1 MEKTSASS
9 LRTQILQGG
18 TYLVLRRASSIVLNL
33 LNIVVLT
40 KMLGVGGYGLFTAA
54 IIIYG
59 YISSLSQI
67 GVSVY
72 LIRQESATDD
82 DYHRTFTLCAAL
94 SLVGLAGGAAAI
106 PFVAQISGIDG
117 LMLVLFALLP
127 ALPLTLTTAVPAA
140 ILERGLKYKPLTVA
154 DLFGQIVFNVVGLSL
169 VWFGLGIWGIVV
181 GWWMQQ
187 ITTAALLYKNAG
199 YKPRLLW
206 QVEKFKA
213 MLSYGFSFSLSFWI
227 WQARDLVN
235 PLLVGHFAG
244 AEAVGI
250 VALTIRLVQALC
262 FIKDA
267 TWRLSIAAFAQIQTD
282 KTKLLAAVKEGMFLQ
297 TLALGPI
304 LIVFNWLAPWILPR
318 FFDGET
324 AVQVQ
329 NLYPFIALSFLVNAA
344 FNMHSAALYV
354 RQHNRAVAVFHLAHV
369 ILFGGAAAL
378 LTALLGT
385 GGYGAAELLAIPSY
399 ILIYLAVRRQV
410 GMLPMAQAVLMLSVF
425 ALALFTGY
433 LGWAAALAL
442 LILPFNRSIRHDAIK
457 IFKVVFAQ
465 FNFKRYFKF
474 ATN

>member
-1 MEKTSASS
+1 MDGFKWC
-9 LRTQILQGG
+9 
-18 TYLVLRRASSIVLNL
+18 
-33 LNIVVLT
+33 
-40 KMLGVGGYGLFTAA
+40 
-54 IIIYG
+54 
-59 YISSLSQI
+59 
-67 GVSVY
+67 
-72 LIRQESATDD
+72 LI
-82 DYHRTFTLCAAL
+82 
-94 SLVGLAGGAAAI
+94 
-106 PFVAQISGIDG
+106 
-117 LMLVLFALLP
+117 ALLP

-140 ILERGLKYKPLTVA
+140 ILERGLQYKPLTVA
-154 DLFGQIVFNVVGLSL
+154 DLFGQIVFNVAGLSL
-169 VWFGLGIWGIVV
+169 VWFGAGIWGIVV
-181 GWWMQQ
+181 GWWLQQ
-187 ITTAALLYKNAG
+187 VTTTALLYKNAG

-206 QVEKFKA
+206 QIEKFKA
-213 MLSYGFSFSLSFWI
+213 MLAYGFSFSLSLWI

-282 KTKLLAAVKEGMFLQ
+282 KRKLLTAITEGMFLQ

-318 FFDGET
+318 FFDGAT

-354 RQHNRAVAVFHLAHV
+354 RQHNHAVAVFHLTHV
-369 ILFGGAAAL
+369 ILFFGAAAL
-378 LTALLGT
+378 LTAPLGV
-385 GGYGAAELLAIPSY
+385 GGYGAAELVAIPSY
-399 ILIYLAVRRQV
+399 ILIYLAVRRCV
-410 GMLPMAQAVLMLSVF
+410 GTPPMAQAALMLAVF

-433 LGWAAALAL
+433 LGWWSALAL
-442 LILPFNRSIRHDAIK
+442 LLLPFSPSVRHDAIR

-465 FNFKRYFKF
+465 LNFKRYFKF